1 LWLPKSLWCLASK
14 WWIYLCFLQNW
25 VVFTHLW
32 RMLDMYGYVA
42 NSQLIPNSCW
52 LNPNPN
58 SAGHGAW
65 IQQHGRPRLVWSSSS
80 PWLNAR
86 LWPQILRSFV
96 LHDSIDWFR
105 CENLSR
111 KPYKHIITSYV
122 YRYICIYPHPWKGVG
137 GTRALAHSI
146 ISLYMVGTSDLGSWK
161 ANWQKHQ
168 WHLRASSSNWCVGH
182 DDHHKPTYR
191 LIICTHCTMQAA
203 LRSAQPMMLL
213 IS

>member
-1 LWLPKSLWCLASK
+1 MYTTKHGANDTCSICTWWKKSSSEDPDGMETLGMASPPSLWLPKSLWCLASK

-96 LHDSIDWFR
+96 LQDSIDWFR

-122 YRYICIYPHPWKGVG
+122 YIYSIYVYQ
-137 GTRALAHSI
+137 I
-146 ISLYMVGTSDLGSWK
+146 ISYW
-161 ANWQKHQ
+161 
-168 WHLRASSSNWCVGH
+168 
-182 DDHHKPTYR
+182 
-191 LIICTHCTMQAA
+191 
-203 LRSAQPMMLL
+203 
-213 IS
+213 